1 MLGNYLVL
9 RKLEVI
15 GNLEGKKKLASKWD
29 NLYKIVYLIDAK
41 TYHLL
46 NTIGKNLACA

>member
-1 MLGNYLVL
+1 MLGDLSSL
-9 RKLEVI
+9 EKLEVI

-29 NLYKIVYLIDAK
+29 NLYKIIYLIDAK

-46 NTIGKNLACA
+46 NTIGKNLGCA